1 MCRIAMGIMQA
12 ARLVTIVAVFLAGVL
27 PPFMRQLE
35 EFLQSV

>member
-1 MCRIAMGIMQA
+1 MGVMRA

-35 EFLQSV
+35 EFFATV